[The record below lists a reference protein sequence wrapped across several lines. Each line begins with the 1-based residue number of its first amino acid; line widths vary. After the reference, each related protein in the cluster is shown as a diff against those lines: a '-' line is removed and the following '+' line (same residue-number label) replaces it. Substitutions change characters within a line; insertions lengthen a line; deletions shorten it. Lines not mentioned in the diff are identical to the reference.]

1 MSDSGATMNELMKA
15 AAVYARVSSERQ
27 KEEHTITSQTA
38 ALLEHAKQLDYT
50 VPKEWVFEDE
60 GYSGALLVRPGL
72 DRVRDLAAEG
82 RLEVLLVYSPDRLSR
97 KYAYQVLL
105 LEELARHGVEVRFI
119 RAPQAE
125 TAEEH
130 LLIQFQGMIAE
141 YERAQ
146 IAERTRRGKR
156 HRARVGSVN
165 VLSGAP
171 YGYRYV
177 RKSETSEA
185 YYEVLDTEAEMVRR
199 VFGLYTEDGLSIN
212 GIARWLNDQGV
223 ATRNG
228 AARWCRSVVWAM
240 LRNPAYRGTAC
251 FGKTERAERQR
262 TTRPLR
268 QRGGYSPRSSA
279 NRERPREEWIE
290 IPVPALVSEE
300 QFALAQEQLER
311 NKRHSPRRT
320 REPTLLQNML
330 VCKRCG
336 YAYYRTSTRT
346 STRKLYYYRCLGSD
360 DYRYANGR
368 VCDSRPMRQ
377 DALDEVVWRSVME
390 LLQDPALI
398 RAEID
403 RRIEAARESRPTKRR
418 EESLRKEH
426 IRFEKRMTRLLD
438 AYQEELMSLAELR
451 RRVAELGKRARA
463 VELELGALETSAE
476 DEQRYL
482 KIAES
487 SEGFL
492 ARLQTTADT
501 LGVAERQKV
510 LRLLVKE
517 ILVDKDTLTIKHS
530 IPVTGRGTPP
540 PGTSCGTE
548 TPSYLMRSGRRITDT
563 CNDGPDWS
571 RGSSEGCG
579 TAAPEDPCCSVR

>member
-1 MSDSGATMNELMKA
+1 MGNSGGKMSESMKVA
-15 AAVYARVSSERQ
+15 AIYARVSSERQ
-27 KEEHTITSQTA
+27 KEERTIASQTA
-38 ALLEHAKQLDYT
+38 ALLEWAKQLGYS
-50 VPKEWVFEDE
+50 VPREWVFEDE
-60 GYSGALLVRPGL
+60 GYSGAILVRPGL
-72 DRVRDLAAEG
+72 DRVRDLAVEG
-82 RLEVLLVYSPDRLSR
+82 QIEALLIYSPDRLSR

-105 LEELARHGVEVRFI
+105 IDELARHGVEVRFI
-119 RAPQAE
+119 RSPQAE
-125 TAEEH
+125 TPEEH
-130 LLIQFQGMIAE
+130 LLLQFQGMIAE

-156 HRARVGSVN
+156 HRARGGSVN

-177 RKSETSEA
+177 RKSEASDA
-185 YYEVLDTEAEMVRR
+185 YYEVLDGEAEMVRR
-199 VFGLYTEDGLSIN
+199 VFNLYTEQGLSIN
-212 GIARWLNDQGV
+212 GIARWLSDQGV

-262 TTRPLR
+262 ITRPLR

-360 DYRYANGR
+360 AYRYANGR
-368 VCDSRPMRQ
+368 LCASRPMRQ
-377 DALDEVVWRSVME
+377 DALDEVVWKSVIE

-398 RAEID
+398 QAEID
-403 RRIEAARESRPTKRR
+403 SRIEAARESRPTKRR
-418 EESLRKEH
+418 EESLRKQH
-426 IRFEKRMTRLLD
+426 IRFEKQMTRLLD
-438 AYQEELMSLAELR
+438 AYQEELLSLEELR
-451 RRVAELGKRARA
+451 RRMSELTKRARTI
-463 VELELGALETSAE
+463 ELELVALETSAE

-487 SEGFL
+487 VEAFL
-492 ARLQTTADT
+492 GRLQTTANTVD
-501 LGVAERQKV
+501 VEARQKV

-517 ILVDKDTLTIKHS
+517 ILVDHDTITIKHS
-530 IPVTGRGTPP
+530 IPVTGRESSP
-540 PGTSCGTE
+540 PGPGE
-548 TPSYLMRSGRRITDT
+548 TDTPGYLMRSGSHLTDPGKRVPAL
-563 CNDGPDWS
+563 CV
-571 RGSSEGCG
+571 R
-579 TAAPEDPCCSVR
+579 SVG

>member
-1 MSDSGATMNELMKA
+1 MSKSGGKMNASMKA
-15 AAVYARVSSERQ
+15 AAIYARVSSERQ
-27 KEEHTITSQTA
+27 KEAHTIASQTV
-38 ALLEHAKQLDYT
+38 ALLERAKQLGYT
-50 VPKEWVFEDE
+50 VPTEWVFEDE

-82 RLEVLLVYSPDRLSR
+82 QLEALLVYSPDRLSR

-105 LEELARHGVEVRFI
+105 VEELARHGVEVRFI

-125 TAEEH
+125 TPEEH
-130 LLIQFQGMIAE
+130 LLLQFQGMIAE

-177 RKSETSEA
+177 RKSEASEA
-185 YYEVLDTEAEMVRR
+185 YYEVLEGGEAEVVRG
-199 VFGLYTEDGLSIN
+199 VFALYTEEGLSIN
-212 GIARWLNDQGV
+212 AIARWLNDHGV

-228 AARWCRSVVWAM
+228 GARWCRSVVWAM

-262 TTRPLR
+262 ITRPLR

-311 NKRHSPRRT
+311 NKRHSLRRT

-330 VCKRCG
+330 VCSRCG

-346 STRKLYYYRCLGSD
+346 SKRKLYYYRCLGSD

-368 VCDSRPMRQ
+368 VCDSRPVRQ
-377 DALDEVVWRSVME
+377 DTLDEVVWRSVME

-426 IRFEKRMTRLLD
+426 IRFEKQMARLLD
-438 AYQEELMSLAELR
+438 AYQEELLSLEELR
-451 RRVAELGKRARA
+451 RRMTELSKRARA
-463 VELELGALETSAE
+463 VELELGALEASAE

-487 SEGFL
+487 VEGFL
-492 ARLQTTADT
+492 GRLQTTADT
-501 LGVAERQKV
+501 LSVEERQKV

-517 ILVDKDTLTIKHS
+517 ILVNHDTITIKHS
-530 IPVTGRGTPP
+530 IPVTDRGTPP
-540 PGTSCGTE
+540 PGPSGGTD
-548 TPSYLMRSGRRITDT
+548 TPGYLMRSGRHQPAVGKPVSARSA
-563 CNDGPDWS
+563 G
-571 RGSSEGCG
+571 R
-579 TAAPEDPCCSVR
+579 VV